1 VSARFDEIAEL
12 FHSVEG
18 TERLELLLD
27 YSDQLPDLPT
37 DYAVLR
43 DAGLNMVHECQSP
56 VFLMVER
63 DADRARLVAD
73 VPREAP
79 TARGFASVLVQAF
92 DGATAEQIASAP
104 ADALH
109 ALGLDRLLGMQRT
122 RGLRAVYNRMRGEA
136 QRVLSADG

>member
-1 VSARFDEIAEL
+1 MSTRFDDIVEL
-12 FHSVEG
+12 FQSVDG
-18 TERLELLLD
+18 TDRLELLLD
-27 YSDQLPDLPT
+27 YSDELPDLPP

-56 VFLMVER
+56 VFLMVDKR
-63 DADRARLVAD
+63 GDRAHLVAD
-73 VPREAP
+73 VPRESP
-79 TARGFASVLVQAF
+79 TARGFTSILVQSF
-92 DGATAEQIASAP
+92 DGAPADEIAGAP

-109 ALGLDRLLGMQRT
+109 ALGLDKMLGMQRT